1 MEGICSSYIGAMMYV
16 QRKESVHVCFVR
28 DKEADGKRH
37 IDGHPVQGEKL
48 LGDPVALQCPA
59 ATGVRLSPCHRQRGA
74 NNQQS
79 DKIRRT
85 VK

>member
-1 MEGICSSYIGAMMYV
+1 MYV
-16 QRKESVHVCFVR
+16 QRKVSVHVCFVR

-37 IDGHPVQGEKL
+37 IDGHRVQGEEL
-48 LGDPVALQCPA
+48 LGDPLALQSPA
-59 ATGVRLSPCHRQRGA
+59 ATGVRLSPCHRHRGT

-79 DKIRRT
+79 DKIKRK